1 MSNGVNRALRQRR
14 LTERHERQF
23 NDMRRTVISIGVQLE
38 SLMIECGYLEP
49 TQRQVMTSEQIRE
62 AGNGQQAARD

>member
-49 TQRQVMTSEQIRE
+49 TQRQVMTSEQMQEEPHVR
-62 AGNGQQAARD
+62 

>member
-23 NDMRRTVISIGVQLE
+23 RDMRRTVISIGVQLE
-38 SLMIECGYLEP
+38 GIMVECGWLEP
-49 TQRQVMTSEQIRE
+49 EQRQVLTSEQVRRTTE
-62 AGNGQQAARD
+62 DGQAAN